1 MGNSGDDVEACGR
14 CATSTVVDATGI
26 SADPYEG
33 GHIEVD
39 EREARAVSGHVV
51 ALGRVS
57 DWLDTLGQRLTYD
70 R

>member
-1 MGNSGDDVEACGR
+1 MSEERDVEGCGR

-26 SADPYEG
+26 DADPYEG

-39 EREARAVSGHVV
+39 EREARTASAHVV
-51 ALGRVS
+51 AAGRVKSWLNGLGR
-57 DWLDTLGQRLTYD
+57 RLTYG

>member
-1 MGNSGDDVEACGR
+1 MGSSDDVESCGR
-14 CATSTVVDATGI
+14 CATSTVVDATGV

-39 EREARAVSGHVV
+39 DREARAVSSHVI
-51 ALGRVS
+51 ALGRLS
-57 DWLDTLGQRLTYD
+57 EWLTDLGRRLTYG